1 YPLCPG
7 QAFGLFMAR
16 FNELM
21 ELRQCAA

>member
-1 YPLCPG
+1 LRPG
-7 QAFGLFMAR
+7 LAFGLFMAR

>member
-1 YPLCPG
+1 LRPS

>member
-1 YPLCPG
+1 S

>member
-1 YPLCPG
+1 PLRPG

>member
-1 YPLCPG
+1 
-7 QAFGLFMAR
+7 AFGLFMAR

>member
-1 YPLCPG
+1 LRPG

>member
-1 YPLCPG
+1 PLRPG
-7 QAFGLFMAR
+7 LAFGLFMAR

>member
-1 YPLCPG
+1 PLRPS

>member
-1 YPLCPG
+1 PG

>member
-1 YPLCPG
+1 

>member
-1 YPLCPG
+1 LRPG

-21 ELRQCAA
+21 ELRQYAA

>member
-1 YPLCPG
+1 RPS

>member
-1 YPLCPG
+1 G

>member
-1 YPLCPG
+1 RPG